1 MNDFVSSSLPLPPL
15 TRTSARARQQAAA
28 APGRAGVTAVML
40 ECGEVDNNIY
50 IVDNEGRR
58 WRRSGQIQPPHLDW
72 PRARPDHTSSTCH
85 APPRSHT
92 VLGVRQLE
100 LSTRFHESL
109 HNMCSEGPPG

>member
-1 MNDFVSSSLPLPPL
+1 MNDFVSSSLPPL

-28 APGRAGVTAVML
+28 APGRAGDTGVMF

-50 IVDNEGRR
+50 IVDNEGRG